1 MSRDAAIQRRMA
13 ARAYELIRIMPMSAP
28 APAARQASPRYLG
41 SLTSQTPRVA
51 PLTLSARAGRLEF
64 IAQIQ
69 DDKLTS
75 GIPISAARAS
85 VGGVWPRAK
94 YGCCS
99 ALRWQKPGAFFLVQV
114 LWHLQL
120 TYR

>member
-1 MSRDAAIQRRMA
+1 MGDWQVC
-13 ARAYELIRIMPMSAP
+13 IRLPYTDLVSILKTGQVFKI
-28 APAARQASPRYLG
+28 RG
-41 SLTSQTPRVA
+41 
-51 PLTLSARAGRLEF
+51 
-64 IAQIQ
+64 
-69 DDKLTS
+69 

-120 TYR
+120 T

>member
-1 MSRDAAIQRRMA
+1 MRERGCYTSLTPTYVMQSLDLQDSLKGPRSQQRES
-13 ARAYELIRIMPMSAP
+13 AYIFRIPISLIRCILKTGLVFKIS
-28 APAARQASPRYLG
+28 G
-41 SLTSQTPRVA
+41 
-51 PLTLSARAGRLEF
+51 
-64 IAQIQ
+64 
-69 DDKLTS
+69 

-99 ALRWQKPGAFFLVQV
+99 ALCGQKPGVFFLVQV

-120 TYR
+120 TY